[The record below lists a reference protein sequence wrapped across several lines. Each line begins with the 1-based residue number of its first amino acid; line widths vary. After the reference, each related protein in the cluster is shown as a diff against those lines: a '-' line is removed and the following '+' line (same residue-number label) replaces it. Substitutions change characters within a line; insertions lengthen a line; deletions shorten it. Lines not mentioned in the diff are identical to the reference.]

1 MMVMVEPEEWAVEG
15 EQSAEQL
22 SADLLE
28 MAKKVRPATL
38 RKHPRAAKKKA
49 KKGYAPGAV
58 VRKHVAT
65 ARVLKGE
72 KPS

>member
-1 MMVMVEPEEWAVEG
+1 MVMVEPEEWAAVQG

-28 MAKKVRPATL
+28 MAKKVKPETL
-38 RKHPRAAKKKA
+38 RKHPRAAKKKV
-49 KKGYAPGAV
+49 KKGYAPGEA
-58 VRKHVAT
+58 VRKHVST

-72 KPS
+72 KLS